1 MKIYIL
7 SSNKYAHVCSTT
19 IAMLNK
25 YWPDQDITLVGYEDI
40 LKLKD
45 LPDDVEVVSLG
56 NQDDFPSWSDALVP
70 FFQKIP
76 EDYFTLL
83 FEDHILMNKVPLDKL
98 EEIEEQFRLNTVQK
112 AMIGGGNTLKFSTK
126 FRDTNLLLLAQGID
140 YRASLHPA
148 IWKKQYLLKY
158 LKPNMSSWDFEIHNN
173 HEAAFDGAYI
183 VNYDD
188 GFPENPIV
196 YSYLELFN
204 KGIIAINEK
213 AQVLSDQ
220 PSSKFFNIEDIKY
233 VWNTIHDCQKDIQ

>member
-56 NQDDFPSWSDALVP
+56 NQNDFPSWSDALVP
-70 FFQKIP
+70 FFQKTP

-126 FRDTNLLLLAQGID
+126 
-140 YRASLHPA
+140 
-148 IWKKQYLLKY
+148 
-158 LKPNMSSWDFEIHNN
+158 
-173 HEAAFDGAYI
+173 
-183 VNYDD
+183 
-188 GFPENPIV
+188 
-196 YSYLELFN
+196 LFN

-213 AQVLSDQ
+213 AQVLSNQ

-233 VWNTIHDCQKDIQ
+233 VWNSIHECQKEIQ